1 MDKFG
6 FAGVLQGVSKHIFV
20 YLLKSVVLRHELSV
34 FSQVYS
40 VVGGA
45 EVLLGETLEVA
56 RKVAQDGAPAR
67 VDVFAGLWHDFP
79 MYAYCAGAGP
89 PLWQAEVTVSVIAL
103 TWTFKLGGPE
113 NYVSHVNFGFLTFWM
128 GTVHSYSM

>member
-1 MDKFG
+1 MLPKSK
-6 FAGVLQGVSKHIFV
+6 GV
-20 YLLKSVVLRHELSV
+20 
-34 FSQVYS
+34 
-40 VVGGA
+40 A
-45 EVLLGETLEVA
+45 
-56 RKVAQDGAPAR
+56 GAPVTWSRAPR
-67 VDVFAGLWHDFP
+67 SDSGTEKSSPEEAGP
-79 MYAYCAGAGP
+79 EEAGAGP